1 MLVVNYMDFDTFLK
15 DLGYTDNAEVRP
27 DHGKDIMR
35 IVYDI
40 GDKQLSVCP
49 FVIYFPNKKSYLY
62 KEYNYSI
69 YYDSMD
75 VTKKKISNL
84 IKNIKYPEPGRVGE
98 VGWDVEFHCDPYSFT
113 ARERTQ
119 IVFQSFKLFKE
130 FMHGTYTHYQPEVG
144 DILSSQP
151 FGPKFNLGFTDESKE
166 KGIIQRSTVS
176 KRFYFGDVKEDGMQ
190 YCVYGEDLTFH
201 PI

>member
-1 MLVVNYMDFDTFLK
+1 MDFDIFLK
-15 DLGYTDNAEVRP
+15 DLGYIDNNEVRP

-40 GDKQLSVCP
+40 NDKKLSVCP
-49 FVIYFPNKKSYLY
+49 FAIYFPNKKSYLY

-69 YYDSMD
+69 YYDNIE
-75 VTKKKISNL
+75 VTKNKILNL
-84 IKNIKYPEPGRVGE
+84 IKNIKYPEPGKVFE

-113 ARERTQ
+113 PKERTK

-130 FMHGTYTHYQPEVG
+130 FMRGSYPHYKSEVG
-144 DILSSQP
+144 DIFSSEP
-151 FGPKFNLGFTDESKE
+151 FGPKFDLGFTDESKQ

-176 KRFYFGDVKEDGMQ
+176 KRFCFGDVKEDGMQ
-190 YCVYGEDLTFH
+190 YCVYGEDLKLH